1 MSYVRLSG
9 SSVSKSKACLYVK
22 DQQLPLHLTFVSME
36 ASLRPVSKLLNT
48 VVTASISMSDSS
60 RLLSVLMFAQ
70 EQDMFPLSPT
80 HTRLILSTEQ
90 NVIIAAT

>member
-1 MSYVRLSG
+1 MFVRLE
-9 SSVSKSKACLYVK
+9 LVK
-22 DQQLPLHLTFVSME
+22 LFKDRKTYARPFTFVSME
-36 ASLRPVSKLLNT
+36 ASLRPVSKLLKT

-80 HTRLILSTEQ
+80 HTRLMLSTKQ

>member
-1 MSYVRLSG
+1 
-9 SSVSKSKACLYVK
+9 
-22 DQQLPLHLTFVSME
+22 ME

-60 RLLSVLMFAQ
+60 RLLSGLMFAQ
-70 EQDMFPLSPT
+70 EQDMPPAWLPLSPT
-80 HTRLILSTEQ
+80 HTRLMFNTEE